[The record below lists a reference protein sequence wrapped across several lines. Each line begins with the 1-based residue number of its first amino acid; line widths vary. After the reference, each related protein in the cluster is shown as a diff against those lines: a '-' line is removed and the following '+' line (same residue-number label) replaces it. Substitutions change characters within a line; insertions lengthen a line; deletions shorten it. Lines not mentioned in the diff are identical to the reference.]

1 MDSNYIFNITS
12 TMLQGA
18 KITILVFFIVIIASI
33 PLGFFVTLLGR
44 SKFKPIGWLVNIY
57 ITIMRGTPL
66 ILQLFSVYFALP
78 YVPLI
83 CKYITLDRFP
93 AALIAFILNYA
104 AYFGEIF
111 RSGIQS
117 IERGQREAANILG
130 FKTIQFY
137 RFILLPQA
145 IKRTLPAIGNEV
157 ITLVKDTSLVYV
169 VAVNDIL
176 RVAKGAGGRDANTLL
191 AYVAAGL
198 LYLAMTYVITRLFE
212 IIEKKVQYEE

>member
-1 MDSNYIFNITS
+1 MLESLIGYIIEVSRGLGVTLS
-12 TMLQGA
+12 
-18 KITILVFFIVIIASI
+18 VFAMTLIISL
-33 PLGFFVTLLGR
+33 PLGV
-44 SKFKPIGWLVNIY
+44 IV
-57 ITIMRGTPL
+57 
-66 ILQLFSVYFALP
+66 
-78 YVPLI
+78 
-83 CKYITLDRFP
+83 
-93 AALIAFILNYA
+93 AACGLNYA

-111 RSGIQS
+111 RSGIES

-130 FKTIQFY
+130 FKTVQFY

-198 LYLAMTYVITRLFE
+198 LYLVMTYVITRLFE
-212 IIEKKVQYEE
+212 VIEKKVQYEE

>member
-1 MDSNYIFNITS
+1 MLTSLIGYIVEVSRGLGITLS
-12 TMLQGA
+12 
-18 KITILVFFIVIIASI
+18 VFAMTLIISL
-33 PLGFFVTLLGR
+33 PLGIVVAVCR
-44 SKFKPIGWLVNIY
+44 ISKNKIICSIAKLY
-57 ITIMRGTPL
+57 IWVLRGTPL
-66 ILQLFSVYFALP
+66 MLQIALVFFGLPSVGIVF
-78 YVPLI
+78 
-83 CKYITLDRFP
+83 DRLP
-93 AALIAFILNYA
+93 AADLAGGVNYA

-117 IERGQREAANILG
+117 IEKGQREAANILG
-130 FKTIQFY
+130 FKTAQFY

-198 LYLAMTYVITRLFE
+198 LYLVMTYVITKLFE
-212 IIEKKVQYEE
+212 LIEKKVQYEE

>member
-1 MDSNYIFNITS
+1 MLESLLGYIVEVSSGLGITLS
-12 TMLQGA
+12 
-18 KITILVFFIVIIASI
+18 VFAMTLLISL
-33 PLGFFVTLLGR
+33 PLGILIAVCRL
-44 SKFKPIGWLVNIY
+44 SKNKIICNIAKLY
-57 ITIMRGTPL
+57 IWVLRGTPL
-66 ILQLFSVYFALP
+66 MLQIALVFFGLPSVGIVF
-78 YVPLI
+78 
-83 CKYITLDRFP
+83 DRLP
-93 AALIAFILNYA
+93 AAYLACGLNYA

-130 FKTIQFY
+130 FKTVQFY

-157 ITLVKDTSLVYV
+157 ITLIKDTSLVYV

-198 LYLAMTYVITRLFE
+198 LYLGMTYLITRLFE
-212 IIEKKVQYEE
+212 VIEKKVQYEE

>member
-1 MDSNYIFNITS
+1 MLTSLIGYIVEVSRGLGITLS
-12 TMLQGA
+12 VFAMTLIISLPLGIVVAVCRISKNKIICSIA
-18 KITILVFFIVIIASI
+18 KLYIWVLRGTQIALVFFGLPSVGIV
-33 PLGFFVTLLGR
+33 F
-44 SKFKPIGWLVNIY
+44 
-57 ITIMRGTPL
+57 
-66 ILQLFSVYFALP
+66 
-78 YVPLI
+78 
-83 CKYITLDRFP
+83 DRLP
-93 AALIAFILNYA
+93 AAYLACGLNYA

-117 IERGQREAANILG
+117 IEKGQREAANILG
-130 FKTIQFY
+130 FKTAQFY

-198 LYLAMTYVITRLFE
+198 LYLVMTYVITKLFE
-212 IIEKKVQYEE
+212 LIEKKVQYEE